1 MFHCFRFFSFK
12 DNYTI
17 SYGVPIFTVLW
28 YILEQERLK
37 ALHNC
42 KLEEWLVK
50 NKLKQHIY
58 NFQLEPRSME
68 FNLETIE

>member
-28 YILEQERLK
+28 YILEQDRLK
-37 ALHNC
+37 ALHDCNIDQVLHFI
-42 KLEEWLVK
+42 KIRRMASE
-50 NKLKQHIY
+50 KQAQTTY
-58 NFQLEPRSME
+58 L
-68 FNLETIE
+68 